1 MANAS
6 AGHDISSPRSLA
18 DSMSETLKTIR
29 ELVSRR
35 EVYVSDH
42 GYDELANDGIFIQDV
57 LAGVVGAIVVED
69 YPDYYKGPSVL
80 VLQRD
85 EQGAVHV
92 VWGVARNTTSPAVLI
107 TAYRPDPDR
116 WSEDYLRRK

>member
-1 MANAS
+1 MF
-6 AGHDISSPRSLA
+6 
-18 DSMSETLKTIR
+18 
-29 ELVSRR
+29 
-35 EVYVSDH
+35 SDH

-69 YPDYYKGPSVL
+69 YPDYYRGPSVL

-92 VWGVARNTTSPAVLI
+92 VWGLARTPLHQP
-107 TAYRPDPDR
+107 Y
-116 WSEDYLRRK
+116 

>member
-1 MANAS
+1 
-6 AGHDISSPRSLA
+6 
-18 DSMSETLKTIR
+18 MSETLKRIR
-29 ELVSRR
+29 ELVGRR

-42 GYDELANDGIFIQDV
+42 GYDESSNDGIFIQDI
-57 LAGVVGAIVVED
+57 LAGILDAIVIED

-92 VWGVARNTTSPAVLI
+92 VWGISKNTTSPAVLI

-116 WSEDYLRRK
+116 WSEDYLRRKQSD